1 MNVRELATL
10 LGFCSLDG
18 TVIIAAMQGLFTI
31 GNAPMIAL
39 VFMARPVGISLATT
53 IQGNTMQRIITALLA
68 GLIATVMVMIAA
80 GIGPKL
86 LSFLNLNVFKFFG
99 AISILAISLM
109 VFGIKLPSKL
119 PLIIII
125 TGAIMGVILK

>member
-1 MNVRELATL
+1 MNAKELATI

-39 VFMARPVGISLATT
+39 VFMAGPVGISLATT
-53 IQGNTMQRIITALLA
+53 IQGNTMQRMLTALLA
-68 GLIATVMVMIAA
+68 GMIATCMVIIAA
-80 GIGPKL
+80 GVGPKL

-99 AISILAISLM
+99 AVSILIISLM

-119 PLIIII
+119 PLMIIIF
-125 TGAIMGVILK
+125 GAIMGVILK